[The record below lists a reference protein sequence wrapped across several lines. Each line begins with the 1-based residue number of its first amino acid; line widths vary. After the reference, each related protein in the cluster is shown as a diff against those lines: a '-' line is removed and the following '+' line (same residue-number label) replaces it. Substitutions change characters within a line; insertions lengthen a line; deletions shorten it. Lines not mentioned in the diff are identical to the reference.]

1 MTQTKQT
8 TLIKEHEDSNELYLL
23 GDIGLPASWTDGS
36 MFNETDVKEI
46 LMSADSKKPLNIYL
60 NSAGGSVFDALSIR
74 ALIEHYPSAV
84 TILVTGIAASAATLI
99 TSAKN
104 ARVVMAKG
112 SLLMIHNPMT
122 RASGNQHDLRKR
134 ADVLEQIARQMQ
146 QIYMQRTGL
155 SEEKLTALMDAETW
169 LSAEDAVA
177 QGFADEIDGAT
188 KVTACISNKFFAI
201 GGLTF
206 DRSLFGTVP
215 NFLNRNLE
223 DDKQM
228 PEQKKI
234 TAEAPITEVVADV
247 ATLTAKYP
255 ELVAKIR
262 TQAINEERERIKKL
276 DEYSDIAPQEIL
288 NDAKYTNPISAE
300 ECAVKVLMAQKEAK
314 AQALN
319 NLRADGAQAA
329 REMESIDNHVSAITK
344 TDDTDQAANM
354 ILNAMRGL

>member
-8 TLIKEHEDSNELYLL
+8 TLIKEHEDTNELYLL

-46 LMSADSKKPLNIYL
+46 LMSVDSKKPLNIYL

-223 DDKQM
+223 EKQM

-234 TAEAPITEVVADV
+234 TAEAPIAEVVADV

-262 TQAINEERERIKKL
+262 AQAINEERERIKKL

-314 AQALN
+314 AQALE

-329 REMESIDNHVSAITK
+329 REMETLDNHVSAITK

>member
-1 MTQTKQT
+1 MMET
-8 TLIKEHEDSNELYLL
+8 TLIKENKDTNELYLL
-23 GDIGLPASWTDGS
+23 GEIGLPAKWTEGR
-36 MFNETDVKEI
+36 MFDENDIKDLLSSV
-46 LMSADSKKPLNIYL
+46 DSKKALNVYL

-74 ALIEHYPSAV
+74 VLIEHYPSAV

-122 RASGNQHDLRKR
+122 FAEGNQHDLRKR

-169 LSAEDAVA
+169 FSAEDAVA

-201 GGLTF
+201 GGFAF
-206 DRSLFGTVP
+206 DRALFGTVP
-215 NFLNRNLE
+215 NILNVKTE
-223 DDKQM
+223 DNKM
-228 PEQKKI
+228 AGQKPNQS
-234 TAEAPITEVVADV
+234 EAPIAEVVADV
-247 ATLTAKYP
+247 ASLTKKFP
-255 ELVAKIR
+255 ELVAQIKA
-262 TQAINEERERIKKL
+262 QAIAEERERIKKL
-276 DEYSDIAPQEIL
+276 DEYTDLAPLEIL
-288 NDAKYTNPISAE
+288 NDAKYVHPISAE
-300 ECAVKVLMAQKEAK
+300 ECAVKVLLAQKKTK
-314 AQALN
+314 AEALN
-319 NLRADGAQAA
+319 NLRADGMQAA
-329 REMESIDNHVSAITK
+329 HEMEALDNHVSAIAK
-344 TDDTDQAANM
+344 TDESDMGANM